1 MPKVL
6 LQYPAAMTRA
16 DAEMAYNQGRTR
28 FWIAQPHKDDLHSYK
43 RFIPIGNHSAVYP
56 LNILIKVPMGDYI
69 LGAGFG
75 RNRLRRRFVV
85 DMVGVKFLEHI
96 GVNHE

>member
-6 LQYPAAMTRA
+6 LQYPPAMTRA
-16 DAEMAYNQGRTR
+16 DADMAYNRGRTR
-28 FWIAQPHKDDLHSYK
+28 FWVAQPNKSGDGYK

-56 LNILIKVPMGDYI
+56 LNALIKMPLGVYI

-75 RNRLRRRFVV
+75 RNRLRRKFIV
-85 DMVGVKFLEHI
+85 DLAGIKFLEHL
-96 GVNHE
+96 GRV